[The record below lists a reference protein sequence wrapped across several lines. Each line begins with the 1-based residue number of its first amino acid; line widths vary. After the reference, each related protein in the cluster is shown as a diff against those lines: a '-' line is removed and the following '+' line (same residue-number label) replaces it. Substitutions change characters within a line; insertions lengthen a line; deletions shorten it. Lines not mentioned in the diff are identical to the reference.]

1 MLQKALLLMDVV
13 ILVKEIIII
22 NFRQNLVDEFTCEGH
37 SYGYYADVANECQ
50 EISSVIIIII
60 DG

>member
-1 MLQKALLLMDVV
+1 MDVV

-22 NFRQNLVDEFTCEGH
+22 NFRQNLVDEFTCEGR

-50 EISSVIIIII
+50 EISSVNIIII